1 MKTLFIAIKEINS
14 HMSERRDKVQRNV
27 LNAAEKTNQEFAI
40 MYDILGRARKNMPTR
55 KGKIVLKD
63 SIFRFGSACL
73 LAACKNKITIVPP
86 I

>member
-63 SIFRFGSACL
+63 IIFRFESACYF
-73 LAACKNKITIVPP
+73 
-86 I
+86 